1 MNLLIIGTSGTGKT
15 HYTGQF
21 LIRLNTR
28 ESRLRLDAAPQDLTP
43 YEDVLDCLNEGR
55 TAAHT
60 ASGVYHQTPL
70 SVRDE
75 QNRKAVLMWSDY
87 AGEQIKQM
95 VQARSADSRWLK
107 KLTTSDGWLFFVR
120 LGDVEKREDLI
131 SRPPGQSLGLNKTSN
146 AVGGE
151 QSLETESSFSS
162 VAQHVELL
170 QVLLAMSGRGLLT
183 PLGKPNLLVLLSCW
197 DDVVRAGEASDGDL
211 PADVLRRRMPM
222 LSQFIASNWQKEAF
236 AVYGLSS
243 LEKTLD
249 SKNSDDEFLNRGPEN
264 FGFVIEPDGTK
275 NSDLTLPV
283 AALLELAGR

>member
-15 HYTGQF
+15 HYTGQ
-21 LIRLNTR
+21 LLGRLNTR
-28 ESRLRLDAAPQDLTP
+28 ESRLKLDAAPQDLTP

-70 SVRDE
+70 QVRDE
-75 QNRKAVLMWSDY
+75 QNRKAILEWSDY

-95 VQARSADSRWLK
+95 VQARSTDAKWLE

-120 LGDVEKREDLI
+120 LGNVEKREDLI
-131 SRPPGQSLGLNKTSN
+131 SRPPGQSLGLNKTN
-146 AVGGE
+146 DAATE
-151 QSLETESSFSS
+151 IQEIEPESSFSS

-170 QVLLAMSGRGLLT
+170 QVLLAMSGRGLLKK
-183 PLGKPNLLVLLSCW
+183 LGKPNLLVLLSCW
-197 DDVVRAGEASDGDL
+197 DELVRSGEASDGDL
-211 PADVLRRRMPM
+211 PSDVLRRRMPM
-222 LSQFIASNWQKEAF
+222 LSEFIGSNWQEKAF
-236 AVYGLSS
+236 TVYGLSS
-243 LEKTLD
+243 LEKTLN
-249 SKNSDDEFLNRGPEN
+249 SKKSDDEFRNLGPEN

-283 AALLELAGR
+283 ATLLELTGR

>member
-15 HYTGQF
+15 HYAGQ
-21 LIRLNTR
+21 LLGRLNTR
-28 ESRLRLDAAPQDLTP
+28 ESQLKLDAAPQDLTP

-70 SVRDE
+70 QVCDK
-75 QNRKAVLMWSDY
+75 QNKKAVLEWSDY

-95 VQARSADSRWLK
+95 VQARSTDTHWLE

-120 LGDVEKREDLI
+120 LGNVEKREDLI
-131 SRPPGQSLGLNKTSN
+131 SRPPGQSLGLNKVGDVEN
-146 AVGGE
+146 EIEAVEPEG
-151 QSLETESSFSS
+151 SFSS
-162 VAQHVELL
+162 VARHVELL
-170 QVLLAMSGRGLLT
+170 QVLLAMSGRGLLKT
-183 PLGKPNLLVLLSCW
+183 IGKPNLLVLLSCW
-197 DDVVRAGEASDGDL
+197 DELVRAGEVSNGDL
-211 PADVLRRRMPM
+211 PGDVLHRLMPM
-222 LSQFIASNWQKEAF
+222 LSEFIGSNWQKQAF
-236 AVYGLSS
+236 TVYGLSS

-249 SKNSDDEFLNRGPEN
+249 SKNSDDEFRNLGPEN